1 MIEVELDPIDP
12 QLEFS
17 EVVASLVSSAEEYL
31 IEHPEHRDALIPD
44 DGSSTEAARVRA
56 ACQSVLRLFE
66 EANDALPEKATLE
79 VSEELKT
86 LFLSAKKRE
95 ECGKLVFAARTL
107 HSAYKL
113 QTEASKSL
121 GQRNKVLSIERAFLH
136 AQVRTLR
143 EDCEKEK
150 TRIQRLVR
158 LGNQTADRQVFL
170 EMQLDALRKRK
181 RE

>member
-113 QTEASKSL
+113 QTTTSNSL

-143 EDCEKEK
+143 ELWDRDKK
-150 TRIQRLVR
+150 RIQRLVR